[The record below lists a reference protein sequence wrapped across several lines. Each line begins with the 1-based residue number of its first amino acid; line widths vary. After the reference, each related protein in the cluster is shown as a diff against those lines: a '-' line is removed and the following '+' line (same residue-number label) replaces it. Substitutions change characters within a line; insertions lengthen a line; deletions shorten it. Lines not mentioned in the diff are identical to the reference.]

1 MRDIL
6 TRTWD
11 RLRPDTVG
19 LVLGAV
25 FFVLALTPSLLPRDL
40 ATQGLA
46 CGLCAGTG
54 YMLGTFL
61 AWCWRAWAR
70 TLALAVAH
78 AFGWYPTPRW
88 SRWRRGAEA
97 ALSGVVVLTLNV
109 VLLFAVR
116 WQGQV
121 AALTG
126 SRAYSPLTYLLV
138 FPVGFGVWMALV
150 WVGRGFLH
158 LEGWLRAHLPQRLP
172 VVVRSLTAWLVTLVL
187 VLALVLQAVPG
198 VLTQGADLLFSGP
211 DATSVPDLA
220 TRPTVPERSG
230 SPASPVAWETV
241 GFQGRAFLGRGLDA
255 SGLEAVTGRAA
266 REPVRVYA
274 GLASAPTDE
283 ARAALVVQELE
294 RTGAA
299 DRRVVMIAPTTGTG
313 WVDPTAALSLEVLYD
328 GDTAI
333 AAAQYSYLP
342 SWVQFIADPDT
353 ARSSGRALV
362 EAVVAWWRTLPE
374 DHRPRLLLYG
384 ESLGVVAGE
393 AAFGGLA
400 DLVGSVDGVLWVGPP
415 RSSRIWDQL
424 VARRDPGTTQAN
436 PVYSAGMTV
445 RFAQDRAQLSSFV
458 GDPTWTGRRILFI
471 QHASDP
477 VVWWSPDLVRTQP
490 DWLQEPA
497 GADRSPS
504 MVWMPYITFFQV
516 SMDLAR
522 AADVPHGHGH
532 NYGTEVLTGLA
543 LVSADPAFTAE
554 RIAHDQEAVDA
565 ALAATE
571 PADG

>member
-61 AWCWRAWAR
+61 GWCWRAWAR

-198 VLTQGADLLFSGP
+198 VLPQGADQLFSGP
-211 DATSVPDLA
+211 DATSLPDLA
-220 TRPTVPERSG
+220 
-230 SPASPVAWETV
+230 
-241 GFQGRAFLGRGLDA
+241 
-255 SGLEAVTGRAA
+255 A
-266 REPVRVYA
+266 RK
-274 GLASAPTDE
+274 S
-283 ARAALVVQELE
+283 
-294 RTGAA
+294 
-299 DRRVVMIAPTTGTG
+299 
-313 WVDPTAALSLEVLYD
+313 
-328 GDTAI
+328 
-333 AAAQYSYLP
+333 
-342 SWVQFIADPDT
+342 
-353 ARSSGRALV
+353 
-362 EAVVAWWRTLPE
+362 
-374 DHRPRLLLYG
+374 PRLN
-384 ESLGVVAGE
+384 
-393 AAFGGLA
+393 
-400 DLVGSVDGVLWVGPP
+400 
-415 RSSRIWDQL
+415 SRH
-424 VARRDPGTTQAN
+424 R
-436 PVYSAGMTV
+436 
-445 RFAQDRAQLSSFV
+445 
-458 GDPTWTGRRILFI
+458 
-471 QHASDP
+471 H
-477 VVWWSPDLVRTQP
+477 
-490 DWLQEPA
+490 
-497 GADRSPS
+497 
-504 MVWMPYITFFQV
+504 
-516 SMDLAR
+516 
-522 AADVPHGHGH
+522 
-532 NYGTEVLTGLA
+532 
-543 LVSADPAFTAE
+543 
-554 RIAHDQEAVDA
+554 
-565 ALAATE
+565 
-571 PADG
+571 